1 MLLSPKK
8 NAKNRYAKMIKE
20 PMDLGTIRQRM
31 ENFEYIAEDG
41 GDDAIEGAKRFVND
55 LLLVFDNCQT
65 FNRPGSGL
73 YLLAAQ
79 MLEFCRVDLLGS
91 YGDGK
96 IRKQAVYGKK
106 TSATPH
112 SKSTSSSLTKD
123 FSVSHWHDF
132 NIRFQSKDEDIV
144 EEKEEQEQE
153 KDPRLKLIE
162 TFSNAL
168 QLQGDLNPNLRLQM
182 LKYLCD
188 MSCVTSFARK
198 ALRRRREQRE
208 EIYSKSRDSC
218 KSALDDAKQKHGGSL
233 GNIKSDTVLALKRLS
248 HAHQR
253 RADATRESLRLAFIG
268 TDSKGSK
275 YYWHGANNVRVFE
288 KSNPIRVQVSEHG
301 SVLIQNSTNSTDEEN
316 GKRWSRVSDFHTANA
331 ETHPIHAVLKS
342 LDHDKDKKLIFVLER
357 IRQHAEFCHRR

>member
-1 MLLSPKK
+1 
-8 NAKNRYAKMIKE
+8 
-20 PMDLGTIRQRM
+20 MDLGTIRQRM

-41 GDDAIEGAKRFVND
+41 GDDAIEGAKRFVKD

-106 TSATPH
+106 
-112 SKSTSSSLTKD
+112 KSTSSAATPHAKSASSSVANN
-123 FSVSHWHDF
+123 FSVANWHDF
-132 NIRFQSKDEDIV
+132 NIRFQSNNKDEDF
-144 EEKEEQEQE
+144 EEDIEEEEQE

-162 TFSNAL
+162 SFSNAL

-198 ALRRRREQRE
+198 ALRRRREQRDE
-208 EIYSKSRDSC
+208 NYSRARDSC
-218 KSALDDAKQKHGGSL
+218 KSALEDAKQKHGGSL
-233 GNIKSDTVLALKRLS
+233 GNITPDTVLALKRLS

-253 RADATRESLRLAFIG
+253 RADATRGSMRLAFIG

-275 YYWHGANNVRVFE
+275 YYWHGASNVRVFE

-301 SVLIQNSTNSTDEEN
+301 SVLIQNSSNSNEEN

-342 LDHDKDKKLIFVLER
+342 LDRDADKKLIFVLER
-357 IRQHAEFCHRR
+357 IRQHAEFSHRR